1 MHRFGYKHLG
11 NKVSFGSSP
20 YDRVVN
26 ELKGNEIS
34 FCIADKEKEQV
45 RFKVDD
51 EVYKNHLLLA
61 NKAYEKQKKEEQLIN
76 KVKAVFKDNPSKYD
90 EILSLLDSVNEK

>member
-1 MHRFGYKHLG
+1 M
-11 NKVSFGSSP
+11 SFGSNP

-45 RFKVDD
+45 NFVGDE
-51 EVYKNHLLLA
+51 EVYKNYLLLA
-61 NKAYEKQKKEEQLIN
+61 NKAFERQKKEDILVN

-90 EILSLLDSVNEK
+90 EILSLLDGINEK